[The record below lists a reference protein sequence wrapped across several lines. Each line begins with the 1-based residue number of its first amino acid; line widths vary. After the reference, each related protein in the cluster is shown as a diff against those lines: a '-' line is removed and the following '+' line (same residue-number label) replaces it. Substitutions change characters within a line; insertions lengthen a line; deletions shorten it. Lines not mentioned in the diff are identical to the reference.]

1 MNDGYR
7 IWPMNRKVM
16 LESVGGNVAEAGTH
30 FNTALVV
37 ATKPDPPLG
46 KPIEVV
52 TGPCVG

>member
-1 MNDGYR
+1 
-7 IWPMNRKVM
+7 MNRKVM
-16 LESVGGNVAEAGTH
+16 LQSVGGNVAEAGTH